1 MMQLL
6 IHPASPN
13 CVAVLAA
20 AQVLGLDIDVR
31 HVDLFK
37 EEQRAPEFLHVNP
50 NGLVP
55 VLRDD
60 DFVLWETV
68 AILQYLGTFDSAQGL
83 LPRAE
88 RQRAD
93 VTRWM
98 AWGLAHWNPALQ
110 PFIFERLFKPIKGL
124 GPPDEQRLVGLES
137 TLRQTASVLEAQ
149 LSHSEFVC
157 GNELSI
163 ADLHLAAYPMYATAA
178 GIELATFPHLRR
190 WLGRVHGLPEWRD
203 ATGAAAR

>member
-20 AQVLGLDIDVR
+20 IGVLGLDMDLR

-37 EEQRAPEFLHVNP
+37 EEQRTPEFLHINP

-68 AILQYLGTFDSAQGL
+68 AILQYLAASDPAREL
-83 LPRAE
+83 LPLDE
-88 RQRAD
+88 RRRAD

-110 PFIFERLFKPIKGL
+110 PFIFERLFKPMKGL
-124 GPPDEQRLVGLES
+124 GPPDEQRLVGLGS
-137 TLRQTASVLEAQ
+137 TLKQTADVLEAQ
-149 LSHSEFVC
+149 LSQSEFI
-157 GNELSI
+157 GGDRLSI
-163 ADLHLAAYPMYATAA
+163 ADLHLAAYPMYAIPAR
-178 GIELATFPHLRR
+178 IDLAPFPHLRR
-190 WLGRVHGLPEWRD
+190 WLGRVHGLHEWRN
-203 ATGAAAR
+203 AAE

>member
-20 AQVLGLDIDVR
+20 TRILGLDMDLR

-37 EEQRAPEFLHVNP
+37 QEQRTPEFLHVNP

-68 AILQYLGTFDSAQGL
+68 AILQYLATFDTAQAL
-83 LPRAE
+83 MPRTE
-88 RQRAD
+88 RRRAD

-110 PFIFERLFKPIKGL
+110 PFIFERLFKPMKGL
-124 GPPDEQRLVGLES
+124 GPPDEQRLVGL
-137 TLRQTASVLEAQ
+137 
-149 LSHSEFVC
+149 
-157 GNELSI
+157 
-163 ADLHLAAYPMYATAA
+163 
-178 GIELATFPHLRR
+178 
-190 WLGRVHGLPEWRD
+190 
-203 ATGAAAR
+203 